1 MRGVT
6 EIDNRITI
14 DAKTI
19 RSDEEIRPEILR
31 RFELNPYLAEGLTG
45 VQVKDGVV
53 TLSGAVGSFNEKD
66 IASFLCWVAGVRR
79 VDGSKLEIQWWLD
92 RERRRDKFTVLRNDV
107 QLQRAVQDA
116 LLYDPR
122 VRGAK
127 VEVRVRQAAVSL
139 LGNVSSLAVKRA
151 AEHDAENTLGVRR
164 VINYVKVKVS
174 DWPGDPAVTQRAQHA
189 LARDSYL
196 ADCELRAPSHFGK
209 VYLRGE
215 VNTHFEKERAEVVV
229 ANVPG
234 ALDVVNRITVAA
246 RRQPKPD
253 EAIEEDAARR
263 LHWSPFLDADQITMT
278 VDDGVVTLR
287 GTVDSWQERKTA
299 GRQVYRA
306 GARRVI
312 NELDVRSRQ

>member
-1 MRGVT
+1 
-6 EIDNRITI
+6 
-14 DAKTI
+14 
-19 RSDEEIRPEILR
+19 
-31 RFELNPYLAEGLTG
+31 
-45 VQVKDGVV
+45 
-53 TLSGAVGSFNEKD
+53 
-66 IASFLCWVAGVRR
+66 VRR

-107 QLQRAVQDA
+107 QLQRAVQDT

-139 LGNVSSLAVKRA
+139 LGNVSSLAAKRA

-189 LARDSYL
+189 LARDSFL
-196 ADCELRAPSHFGK
+196 ADCELQAASHFEK

-246 RRQPKPD
+246 RWQPKPD
-253 EAIEEDAARR
+253 DAIEEDAARR
-263 LHWSPFLDADQITMT
+263 LHWSPFLDADQMTMT

-287 GTVDSWQERKTA
+287 GTVDSW
-299 GRQVYRA
+299 
-306 GARRVI
+306 
-312 NELDVRSRQ
+312 